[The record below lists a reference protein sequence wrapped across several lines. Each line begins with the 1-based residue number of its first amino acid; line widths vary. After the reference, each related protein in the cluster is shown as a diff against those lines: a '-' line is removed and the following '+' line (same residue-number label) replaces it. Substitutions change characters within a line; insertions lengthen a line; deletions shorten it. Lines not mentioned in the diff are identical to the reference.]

1 MSRMVIKQAPSV
13 TSPLELC
20 SEERVRVAKEQ
31 EKVKKHEAE
40 AAKKKRG
47 AAATVG
53 KGKKDDC
60 EVPMSG
66 EKSKGTQK
74 SKGSDKTKYAQKS
87 KDKNN

>member
-1 MSRMVIKQAPSV
+1 MSRMVIKRAPSV

-31 EKVKKHEAE
+31 DKVKKHQEE

-53 KGKKDDC
+53 KGKKDDS
-60 EVPMSG
+60 EVAMSG
-66 EKSKGTQK
+66 ETSKGTQK
-74 SKGSDKTKYAQKS
+74 SKDSDKTKYDQKS
-87 KDKNN
+87 KDKK